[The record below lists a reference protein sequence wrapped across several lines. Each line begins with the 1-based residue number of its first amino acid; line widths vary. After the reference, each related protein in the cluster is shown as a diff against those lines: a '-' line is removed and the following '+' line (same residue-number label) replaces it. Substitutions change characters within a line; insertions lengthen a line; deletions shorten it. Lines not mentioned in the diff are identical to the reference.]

1 MKSISN
7 QSEEIQ
13 NLAKLTPI
21 STNIV
26 NNGTLYKKSFDE
38 DIIAMLYEFYILY
51 IFKIYI
57 MSTKLDTSYM
67 NSNNEYIEIS
77 ENDNSKIITELFVVY
92 IEMMTNLKRLVNISY
107 ESVNDEVFNNRELEK
122 YLFTDRLKQMT
133 QEERDIDTMN
143 KKMGIGIYAL
153 GESKALRF
161 YDQDQFEEDKKRNEK
176 MAILERKIKGNNTSV
191 DNVDLDDA
199 EYEDRVNDEENEEF
213 NLNMNEEYDDGDP
226 YGDERDEDDRDYD

>member
-1 MKSISN
+1 M
-7 QSEEIQ
+7 
-13 NLAKLTPI
+13 
-21 STNIV
+21 
-26 NNGTLYKKSFDE
+26 NG
-38 DIIAMLYEFYILY
+38 
-51 IFKIYI
+51 
-57 MSTKLDTSYM
+57 
-67 NSNNEYIEIS
+67 NNEYIEIS

-107 ESVNDEVFNNRELEK
+107 ESVNDEVFSNRELEK

-143 KKMGIGIYAL
+143 KKMGIGMYAL

-176 MAILERKIKGNNTSV
+176 MAILERKMKGNNTSV

-199 EYEDRVNDEENEEF
+199 EYEDHVNDEEDEEF
-213 NLNMNEEYDDGDP
+213 NLNMSEEYDDGDP